1 MDYYIDDQSLKNVH
15 IYKDLGLLT
24 NSNLVLLV

>member
-1 MDYYIDDQSLKNVH
+1 MDYYIDDQSLKSVH